1 MPPSEEPGDAWVSRR
16 EDGSWLLDGVIPV
29 PELKDVLHLKSVP
42 DEEHGRYNTLAG
54 VMMWL
59 LGRVPREGDVAE
71 WQGWRLEILDM
82 DGRRVD
88 KVLATRVAA
97 GEETDE

>member
-1 MPPSEEPGDAWVSRR
+1 
-16 EDGSWLLDGVIPV
+16 
-29 PELKDVLHLKSVP
+29 
-42 DEEHGRYNTLAG
+42 
-54 VMMWL
+54 MMWL